1 MIINN
6 NTLLS
11 NEQKVQAYLAS
22 ATTLMNIDPSS
33 SSFVKLSSTKD
44 DLAQE
49 HIRMQQHVNGIPV
62 YGSEIILHKHK
73 EKIIGLNGKWTERN
87 VNTSQEITPKF
98 SKSATHAKIETINP
112 LHKNL
117 DEAQISKDFTYDF
130 SQWNTNLY
138 LYPSTENQDEL
149 VLCWHVSYYPH
160 LGDRIEYFI
169 NAIDGTIIKSYNSI
183 CKLHDHSLETIVDGP
198 SVANSTDLLNQNRAI
213 NTYEVGPNFYM
224 IDASRDMYNQ
234 VQSDLPNDPQG
245 VIWTIDAFDT
255 SPQNND
261 FSYDHIQS
269 VNNNW
274 SSSPEGVSAQHN
286 AGTAYEYFKNTHG
299 RESVNGSG
307 SNIISIVNVSDE
319 NGSSMGNAFWN
330 GLAIFY
336 GNGDSNFFPLG
347 RALDVAGHEISHG
360 VVQNTANLEYFGESG
375 AMNESYADI
384 FGAMIDRNDWKI
396 GEDVVRQSAFPS
408 GALRDMEDPHNGA
421 ATGNFGG
428 GWQPKHVD
436 EKFNGPEDN
445 NGVHIN
451 SGIPNHAYYRF
462 ATAIGKDKAERVFYR
477 ALTTY
482 LTKSS
487 VFVDLRNAVVRA
499 AGDLYG
505 TTEEDAA
512 KNSFNAV
519 GIGEGAGSNNQE
531 EIEENPGTDFVILSD
546 EERTKLILDE
556 GGLYATGNGNNIIDP
571 FVEVGV
577 ASKPS
582 ITDDGTEIVF
592 VGEDKK
598 IYVINIDWDAN
609 SFTQGFISE
618 DPVWRNVVISKD
630 GRRIA
635 ALTDDL
641 NNRVIVFDFVLNAQ
655 TDFELYNPT
664 FTEGIET
671 GDVNF
676 ADAMEFNF
684 TGELL
689 MYDAENSV
697 SSATAGT
704 IEYWD
709 IGFLEVW
716 NNASDTWALGNV
728 SKLFSALPEGTSVG
742 NPTFAKNSPFIV
754 AFDFIEEDA
763 NSILGVNTE
772 TGDVGLI
779 RENTGLGYPSFSPS
793 DDHILY
799 DVPFIQNGN
808 LAGYDLGTS
817 RMNVDKITAN
827 ESTHNIRKEFVRW
840 GVWFSDGVR
849 ILSEVVDLG
858 NGEVNLEIY
867 PNPLTDELTVNFDKD
882 QGDLLIEVLDVMG
895 SKLRSFTNN
904 AELITLDLSELSAG
918 TYILNMRNGETAI
931 SRKIVKL

>member
-1 MIINN
+1 
-6 NTLLS
+6 
-11 NEQKVQAYLAS
+11 
-22 ATTLMNIDPSS
+22 
-33 SSFVKLSSTKD
+33 
-44 DLAQE
+44 
-49 HIRMQQHVNGIPV
+49 
-62 YGSEIILHKHK
+62 
-73 EKIIGLNGKWTERN
+73 
-87 VNTSQEITPKF
+87 
-98 SKSATHAKIETINP
+98 
-112 LHKNL
+112 
-117 DEAQISKDFTYDF
+117 
-130 SQWNTNLY
+130 
-138 LYPSTENQDEL
+138 
-149 VLCWHVSYYPH
+149 
-160 LGDRIEYFI
+160 
-169 NAIDGTIIKSYNSI
+169 
-183 CKLHDHSLETIVDGP
+183 
-198 SVANSTDLLNQNRAI
+198 
-213 NTYEVGPNFYM
+213 
-224 IDASRDMYNQ
+224 
-234 VQSDLPNDPQG
+234 
-245 VIWTIDAFDT
+245 
-255 SPQNND
+255 
-261 FSYDHIQS
+261 
-269 VNNNW
+269 
-274 SSSPEGVSAQHN
+274 
-286 AGTAYEYFKNTHG
+286 
-299 RESVNGSG
+299 
-307 SNIISIVNVSDE
+307 
-319 NGSSMGNAFWN
+319 
-330 GLAIFY
+330 
-336 GNGDSNFFPLG
+336 
-347 RALDVAGHEISHG
+347 
-360 VVQNTANLEYFGESG
+360 
-375 AMNESYADI
+375 
-384 FGAMIDRNDWKI
+384 
-396 GEDVVRQSAFPS
+396 
-408 GALRDMEDPHNGA
+408 
-421 ATGNFGG
+421 
-428 GWQPKHVD
+428 
-436 EKFNGPEDN
+436 
-445 NGVHIN
+445 
-451 SGIPNHAYYRF
+451 
-462 ATAIGKDKAERVFYR
+462 
-477 ALTTY
+477 
-482 LTKSS
+482 
-487 VFVDLRNAVVRA
+487 
-499 AGDLYG
+499 
-505 TTEEDAA
+505 
-512 KNSFNAV
+512 
-519 GIGEGAGSNNQE
+519 
-531 EIEENPGTDFVILSD
+531 
-546 EERTKLILDE
+546 
-556 GGLYATGNGNNIIDP
+556 
-571 FVEVGV
+571 
-577 ASKPS
+577 
-582 ITDDGTEIVF
+582 VF

-598 IYVINIDWDAN
+598 IYVINIDWDAS

-716 NNASDTWALGNV
+716 NNASDNWALGNI

-808 LAGYDLGTS
+808 LAGYDLGSS
-817 RMNVDKITAN
+817 RMNADKISAN

-867 PNPLTDELTVNFDKD
+867 PNPITDELTINFDKH